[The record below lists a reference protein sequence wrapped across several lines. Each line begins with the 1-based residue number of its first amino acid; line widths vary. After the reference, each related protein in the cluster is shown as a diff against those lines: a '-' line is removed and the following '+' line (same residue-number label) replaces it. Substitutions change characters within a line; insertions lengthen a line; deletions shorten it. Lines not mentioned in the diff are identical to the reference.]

1 MSCQHFKTKSRFSF
15 LESSYPFLSKWKGN
29 ENEDSIV
36 KTGYEMI
43 SKRDSINRLACYNFF
58 TLSLNPYVYDNV
70 LVHLYF
76 TKMQTH
82 VF

>member
-1 MSCQHFKTKSRFSF
+1 MKMKTASLRQDT
-15 LESSYPFLSKWKGN
+15 KWLAN
-29 ENEDSIV
+29 
-36 KTGYEMI
+36 
-43 SKRDSINRLACYNFF
+43 DSINRLACYNFF

-70 LVHLYF
+70 LVYLYF